1 MAGHNNVTT
10 KRLHIQE
17 DYLALLFRV
26 VWRRGYQKQ
35 RYNIFMTQ
43 FKVHGKAVFIIHPAP
58 FPVL

>member
-17 DYLALLFRV
+17 DYLALLFSV

-35 RYNIFMTQ
+35 RYNIFM
-43 FKVHGKAVFIIHPAP
+43 
-58 FPVL
+58 